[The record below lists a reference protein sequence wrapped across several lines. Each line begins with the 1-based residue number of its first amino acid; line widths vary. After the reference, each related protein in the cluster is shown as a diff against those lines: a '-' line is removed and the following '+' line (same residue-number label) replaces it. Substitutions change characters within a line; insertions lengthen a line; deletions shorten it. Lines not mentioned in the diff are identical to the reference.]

1 MNAQPAS
8 ASGPGLTLMIVD
20 DDPDDLWMFGHLFRR
35 ACPEPGELSLVA
47 VADGAAA
54 LARIEQALSAGE
66 PLPDAILL
74 DMNMPGL
81 SGLDVLAALRARAGL
96 DATPIIILSTAE
108 DAVVAER
115 ALAAGADAVFT
126 KPDSMDSIACLAAGI
141 FRTVLARRAPRPC
154 CTKARA

>member
-1 MNAQPAS
+1 
-8 ASGPGLTLMIVD
+8 MIVD
-20 DDPDDLWMFGHLFRR
+20 DDPDDLWMFGHLFHR
-35 ACPEPGELSLVA
+35 ACPEPGELSLVTA
-47 VADGAAA
+47 ADGTAA
-54 LARIEQALSAGE
+54 LARIERALSAGE

-108 DAVVAER
+108 DAAMAER

-126 KPDSMDSIACLAAGI
+126 KPDSMDSIARLAAGI
-141 FRTVLARRAPRPC
+141 FRTALARRTPRPC